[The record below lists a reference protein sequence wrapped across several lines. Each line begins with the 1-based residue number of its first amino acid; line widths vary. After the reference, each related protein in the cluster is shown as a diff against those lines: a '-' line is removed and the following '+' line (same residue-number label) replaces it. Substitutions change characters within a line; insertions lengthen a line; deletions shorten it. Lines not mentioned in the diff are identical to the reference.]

1 MTDVDLLRTNTSH
14 ESAPHY
20 FNDGNSASYARC
32 GTLDETL
39 YRQPFPFKE

>member
-20 FNDGNSASYARC
+20 FNDGKVPVMPDVA
-32 GTLDETL
+32 
-39 YRQPFPFKE
+39 P